1 MRTESHIALSGTSVR
16 DVFRLAWP
24 VMVSML
30 SYTAMGVVDT
40 LFVSRLGTE
49 PLAAVGFAATLVF
62 TSQSFGAGLM
72 AGVRVVV
79 AQFTGA
85 GEHRLG
91 TRAAWQG
98 LWLAGGLGLL
108 VSFLSMMGPQV
119 FTLLGAS
126 TTVALHANSFFAIRV
141 LGAPVVFCSL
151 CINAWF
157 QGRGDTR
164 TPMVATLLSN
174 GLNIVLDPIFIF
186 GWGVVPGLGVSG
198 AALSTVISLC
208 FGLGFL
214 LLKSHHALRSV
225 DSRLSSGL
233 LRAVLRLGVPIG
245 VRYFLEMCSF
255 AVFAAM
261 LATVG
266 AIDLAAHVVV
276 VRIISVSFLPGHA
289 VSEAT
294 GVMVGQFVGAGTRE
308 RAWEVFRSALWLSI
322 AIMAG
327 CGVIFILAPGIL
339 LAPFEAEVGVVTV
352 ARDLLLI
359 AAIFQVF
366 DAFVMAAHGAMNG
379 AGDTRFVMYSSVLV
393 TWSVKLPIAWW
404 LTFSVGLGAAGAWL
418 GLTAEIIVLCVV
430 CLLRIRS
437 GAWLEIETAVLEDES
452 PVRRTG

>member
-1 MRTESHIALSGTSVR
+1 MRTENVIAVSGTSVR

-79 AQFTGA
+79 AQLHGA
-85 GEHRLG
+85 GQDRLG
-91 TRAAWQG
+91 IRVAWQG
-98 LWLAGGLGLL
+98 LWLAAGLG
-108 VSFLSMMGPQV
+108 VVVACLSMLGPGIFSQ
-119 FTLLGAS
+119 LGAS
-126 TTVALHANSFFAIRV
+126 TTVALHADGFFAIRV
-141 LGAPVVFCSL
+141 MGAPAVFCIL
-151 CINAWF
+151 CLSAWF

-186 GWGVVPGLGVSG
+186 GWGFVPALGVSG

-208 FGLGFL
+208 LGMGFMV
-214 LLKSHHALRSV
+214 LRSHRALSTE
-225 DSRLSSGL
+225 DAGPSRLL
-233 LRAVLRLGVPIG
+233 MRAVVRMGGPIG

-294 GVMVGQFVGAGTRE
+294 GVLVGQFVGAGTRE
-308 RAWEVFRSALWLSI
+308 RAWEAFRSALWLSI

-327 CGVIFILAPGIL
+327 CGVFFIVVPGVL
-339 LAPFEAEVGVVTV
+339 LWPFQAEAGVVIV

-379 AGDTRFVMYSSVLV
+379 AGDTRFVMVSSVIV
-393 TWSVKLPIAWW
+393 TWVVKLPIAWW
-404 LTFSVGLGAAGAWL
+404 LAMVVGMGASGAWI
-418 GLTAEIIVLCVV
+418 GLTAEIVVLGVV
-430 CLLRIRS
+430 CWFRIRS
-437 GAWLEIETAVLEDES
+437 GRWLEIEPATLVEHAPD
-452 PVRRTG
+452 RRTG